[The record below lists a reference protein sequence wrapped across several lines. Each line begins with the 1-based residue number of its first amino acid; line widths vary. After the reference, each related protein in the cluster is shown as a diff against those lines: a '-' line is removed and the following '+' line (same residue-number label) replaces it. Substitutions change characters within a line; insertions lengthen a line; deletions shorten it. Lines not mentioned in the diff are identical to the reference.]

1 MIFRNR
7 EEAGK
12 LLGKRLK
19 ELNLKNPIV
28 FGIPR
33 GGVVLG
39 YEISKI
45 LNCPLDTI
53 CVSKIPSIYNE
64 EYAIGAISED
74 GTILLREK
82 EDEELLKKTV
92 ERKKK
97 LLEER
102 VKLYRNGEPIRD
114 LKNHTA
120 IIVDDGIATGE
131 TMLIAVR
138 TIKNKNPEKVVVAV
152 PVSSIDA
159 KEKIEKEV
167 DLFVS
172 LYTPHFF
179 YAVGQFYED
188 FDQVEDNYVI
198 NILEERRKDE
208 RD

>member
-1 MIFRNR
+1 MTFRDR

-12 LLGKRLK
+12 LLGKTLK

-33 GGVVLG
+33 GGVVIG

-45 LNCPLDTI
+45 LDCPLDTI
-53 CVSKIPSIYNE
+53 CVSKIPSYLNE

-74 GTILLREK
+74 GTIYIREK
-82 EDEELLKKTV
+82 EPKEFLEKTI

-97 LLEER
+97 ALEDR
-102 VKLYRNGEPIRD
+102 VMLYRDGKSIRD

-120 IIVDDGIATGE
+120 IVVDDGIATGE

-138 TIKNKNPEKVVVAV
+138 TIKKKNPDKIVVAV

-159 KEKIEKEV
+159 KERIEKEV
-167 DLFVS
+167 DLFIT
-172 LYTPHFF
+172 LYIPTYF
-179 YAVGQFYED
+179 YAVGQFYDNFE
-188 FDQVEDNYVI
+188 QVDDNYVI